1 MYLIFKRLAILVSM
15 TLCKW
20 SVALGSFVTLRM
32 SQTVRENVNDDDYD
46 RIWKEKVFFICP

>member
-32 SQTVRENVNDDDYD
+32 SQTVRENVSDDD
-46 RIWKEKVFFICP
+46 